1 MLEQPLSSEVSA
13 TELYALTADGWRIQM
28 TRSLDPSRLDRS
40 RRPVLIVPGYGMNG
54 SIFVSHPG
62 GTAMVSYLA
71 AQGLEVWTLNLRGQG
86 ATAPVNGEAPPPS
99 LRSYA
104 EQDLRAVITTVLDRT
119 ESVQGRLDVLGCS
132 LGGSITY
139 ALMALEP
146 ELPIGRFVAMAS
158 PLRWEDVPLLLRL
171 PFRSRRLARL
181 MPVRG
186 TRRLAGLAM
195 PIAKRAPFVV
205 SLYLN
210 AKNIDL
216 EHAAAM
222 IEQTVEDPHPRV
234 NADIAKWMRAGDM
247 VLRGVNVT
255 DQLRRRTEPLM
266 VVTANR
272 DGIVPGAASR
282 SALSAWGGP
291 VEALEVGDASQWY
304 SHADLFVGREAPRRV
319 FAPIARFLHR

>member
-1 MLEQPLSSEVSA
+1 MIRAMFEPQSSELFA
-13 TELYALTADGWRIQM
+13 TTGDGWRIQM
-28 TRSLDPSRLDRS
+28 TRSLDPARLDRA
-40 RRPVLIVPGYGMNG
+40 RRPVLVVPGYGMNG

-86 ATAPVNGEAPPPS
+86 ATAPVSGDAPPPS

-104 EQDLRAVITTVLDRT
+104 EQDLRAAIETVLART
-119 ESVQGRLDVLGCS
+119 ESTQGQVDVLGCS

-158 PLRWEDVPLLLRL
+158 PLRWESVPLLLRL
-171 PFRSRRLARL
+171 PFRSRRLAGL
-181 MPVRG
+181 VPVRG

-195 PIAKRAPFVV
+195 PVAKRAPFVV

-210 AKNIDL
+210 TANIDL

-234 NADIAKWMRAGDM
+234 NADIARWMRARDM

-255 DQLRRRTEPLM
+255 ERLRRRREPLF

-272 DGIVPGAASR
+272 DGIVPSAASR
-282 SALSAWGGP
+282 AALSAWGGP
-291 VEALEVGDASQWY
+291 VEALEVGDATGWY
-304 SHADLFVGREAPRRV
+304 AHADLFVGREAPARV
-319 FAPIARFLHR
+319 FAPIARFLAR